1 MTEIGTCAVCGRRFA
16 TFRLIRNGERVI
28 FHHNDAR
35 MTRCEGAGKP
45 PVPGSVHYQTTG
57 RRIDRE

>member
-1 MTEIGTCAVCGRRFA
+1 VTEIGTCAVCGRRFA

-35 MTRCEGAGKP
+35 MTRCDGAGKA

-57 RRIDRE
+57 RRIERG